1 MQEMLIKVIVRMNRR
16 LLTSNQCNSMKK
28 GRKWQIRI
36 ENQLRSWIVRQLVH
50 ILMRRRS
57 KSILINTVKIT
68 AQVRMK
74 LYIVKMTARI
84 KKMLTR
90 ITLNKIQD
98 KQENIVKILNR
109 VKAIKGYKILNR
121 NMIYFK
127 IKLNKEKHLNNRSLI
142 NQMSNLVMICLNN
155 IKGIDPND
163 NHSHKLS
170 NKEDLKIRT

>member
-1 MQEMLIKVIVRMNRR
+1 MI
-16 LLTSNQCNSMKK
+16 S
-28 GRKWQIRI
+28 
-36 ENQLRSWIVRQLVH
+36 H
-50 ILMRRRS
+50 RS
-57 KSILINTVKIT
+57 KSILIHTVKIT

-127 IKLNKEKHLNNRSLI
+127 IKLNN
-142 NQMSNLVMICLNN
+142 
-155 IKGIDPND
+155 IDPKD
-163 NHSHKLS
+163 NHSPKSS
-170 NKEDLKIRT
+170 NKAVSKIRT